1 MTARLHDT
9 QLRFLSALTQVDR
22 GSADSLSHE
31 FLPPPVGTIE
41 GRWHIYASGYL
52 NRVRDALRE
61 DYRAVARIL
70 GDQSF
75 DQLVQR
81 YLLRFPPR
89 AFDLAM
95 VGDRLKLYIDSDPVT
110 QQLPFLAD
118 LVVLERA
125 ISESFVAADRTVLTW
140 ADLTALAPQDA
151 ALLRL
156 ELQPSCVIVR
166 SRWPLRDLWSAAFE
180 PDDARIDI
188 DLTQA
193 DRAFVVL
200 RDDDSI
206 FVREIPDEL
215 AHLLEQVQRA
225 TPTLSELGEQLS
237 LSDEPDDVRHF
248 LALLARAMSMPVFA
262 Y

>member
-1 MTARLHDT
+1 LHDT
-9 QLRFLSALTQVDR
+9 QQRFLSALTQFDQ
-22 GSADSLSHE
+22 GSAEAQFRE
-31 FLPPPVGTIE
+31 FLPPPVGTVA
-41 GRWHIYASGYL
+41 GRWHIYASGYI

-61 DYRAVARIL
+61 DYRAVARIV
-70 GDQSF
+70 GDQPF

-95 VGDRLKLYIDSDPVT
+95 VGDRLKLYIDSDPLAK
-110 QQLPFLAD
+110 QLPFLAD

-125 ISESFVAADRTVLTW
+125 ISESFVAADRPVLTW

-166 SRWPLRDLWSAAFE
+166 SRWPLRDLWSTAFE
-180 PDDARIDI
+180 PDDALIDI
-188 DLTQA
+188 ELNEA

-200 RDDDSI
+200 REDDSI
-206 FVREIPDEL
+206 FVREISDEL
-215 AHLLEQVQRA
+215 AHLLEQVQRT
-225 TPTLSELGEQLS
+225 TPRLNELGEQLS
-237 LSDEPDDVRHF
+237 LSDDPDDVRHF

-262 Y
+262 H